1 MPLANVIVGTDFSES
16 ARVAA
21 ARAPTLPVGRGSSIT
36 LVHALPPRL
45 PASLAA
51 ALERAARA
59 KLEAAQGFVVTALAA
74 AQRRD
79 VAVFTTVAAGSPVD
93 VIDEAAHDGRAE
105 LVIVG
110 RGLGL
115 AAGLGGPR
123 LGAVAAQLARASDRS
138 VRVVAA
144 PAERPYI
151 RPLAAIDLSEL
162 SRSVLE
168 ATARLCP
175 DAFEIGV
182 VHAYEPHGR
191 LELVRTLRA
200 GGLGEGDI
208 QAWARST
215 EAQARAACEAELAG
229 IVLPGVKLD
238 LFVREGDPRHAVVT
252 EAQRRNAD
260 LVAIATRGHSRLR
273 RWMFGSVAD
282 HVLRTAPC
290 DVLVVR

>member
-1 MPLANVIVGTDFSES
+1 MPLGNVIVGTDFSGS
-16 ARVAA
+16 AGDAA
-21 ARAPTLPVGRGSSIT
+21 ARAATLPIGRGSSIT

-51 ALERAARA
+51 AVERAAGE
-59 KLEAAQGFVVTALAA
+59 KLEAQKRAVAAALAT

-79 VAVFTTVAAGSPVD
+79 VDVFGSLGSGSPVD

-105 LVIVG
+105 LVVVG

-115 AAGLGGPR
+115 PGGLDGPR

-138 VRVVAA
+138 VLVVAA
-144 PAERPYI
+144 PPERPYI

-162 SRSVLE
+162 SRAVLE
-168 ATARLCP
+168 AAARLCP
-175 DAFEIGV
+175 DALEIGV
-182 VHAYEPHGR
+182 VHAYEPRGR
-191 LELVRTLRA
+191 LELVHTLRA

-208 QAWARST
+208 QAWAHAT
-215 EAQARAACEAELAG
+215 EAQARAACQAELAG
-229 IVLPGVKLD
+229 VTLPGVKLD
-238 LFVREGDPRHAVVT
+238 LFVREGDPRHAVVA
-252 EAQRRNAD
+252 EAQRLRAD
-260 LVAIATRGHSRLR
+260 FVAIATRGHSRLR

-282 HVLRTAPC
+282 YVLRTAPC